1 MLDKSA
7 TDFPKKPFFNG
18 CDGNVFGVNF
28 VFDADDDGQLILGS
42 MSGSNVSDLI
52 GIASG
57 AILDTATGTINTW
70 GSRNEVQTGLT
81 IGSDYYAQTDGT
93 ITTSSSGDAQ
103 LLGKALSATQINIK
117 DYTG

>member
-1 MLDKSA
+1 MVWDQTSSKAVLFYYQGSDNDYA
-7 TDFPKKPFFNG
+7 TANCFTP
-18 CDGNVFGVNF
+18 
-28 VFDADDDGQLILGS
+28 GS
-42 MSGSNVSDLI
+42 TNLTAANLL

-70 GSRNEVQTGLT
+70 GSRNEVQTSLT
-81 IGSDYYAQTDGT
+81 IASDYYAQTDGT

-103 LLGKALSATQINIK
+103 LLGKALSATMINIK